1 MKTLNSIKNLKK
13 GIEKQNLIL
22 LELYSDIKKEVSKK
36 MESEKKEMLIEIA
49 NEYDLDFNE
58 LNEKFLSKKNKK
70 DKKSKINT
78 ALIENS
84 SEEDKLQDRRARALS
99 IDVDIHPLLVKG
111 TANGINCY
119 YEDKEGGLVFDEQV
133 KEIGVRKKGKI
144 FLY

>member
-13 GIEKQNLIL
+13 EIEKQNLLL

-58 LNEKFLSKKNKK
+58 LNAKYLSKKSKK
-70 DKKSKINT
+70 EKKSSISS

-84 SEEDKLQDRRARALS
+84 SEEDKLKDKRDRALS

-111 TANGINCY
+111 TANGISCY
-119 YEDKEGGLVFDEQV
+119 YEDKEGGLVFDEHV

-144 FLY
+144 YLY

>member
-13 GIEKQNLIL
+13 EIEKQNLLL

-58 LNEKFLSKKNKK
+58 LNAKYLSKKSKK
-70 DKKSKINT
+70 EKKSSINS

-84 SEEDKLQDRRARALS
+84 SEEDKLKDRRERALS

-111 TANGINCY
+111 TANGKNCY
-119 YEDKEGGLVFDEQV
+119 YEDKEGGLVFDEHV

-144 FLY
+144 YLY